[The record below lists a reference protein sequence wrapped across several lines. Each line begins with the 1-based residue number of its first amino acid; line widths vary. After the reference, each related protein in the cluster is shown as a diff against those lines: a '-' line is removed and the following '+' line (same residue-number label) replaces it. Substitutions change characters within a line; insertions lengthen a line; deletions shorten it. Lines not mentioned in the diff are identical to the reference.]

1 MSGIYIHVPFCKQ
14 RCYYCDFFTSTQ
26 INQKPELVLALIQEI
41 ELRKDWLAGEKVK
54 TIYFGGGT
62 PSLLSVDEINSILTV
77 IFQYFEVI
85 QNPEITLEANPDD
98 LSLKYITELNSTRVN
113 RLSIGIQS
121 FIDADLVMMNR
132 RHTAQQAIDS
142 VINAQNCG
150 FNNISTD
157 LIYGLPGSNEKNWL
171 LNLEKMVSLKIQHL
185 SAYHLTYEKGTVF
198 DDRRK
203 KQKLFPVSEEESIS
217 QFNRLMDWAAQHGF
231 EHYEISNFATEGF
244 YSKHNTNYWK
254 QEKYLGI
261 GPAAHSYNIHSR
273 AWNPSNISQYIN
285 AIKKLR
291 PEFETETLTLIDKH
305 NEFLITS
312 LRTQWGI
319 DLIAFEN
326 QFGKEWKE
334 RLMQQAKT
342 YIENQKLNRKNQ
354 SLLLTKEGI
363 FVCDAILTELIIES
377 E

>member
-26 INQKPELVLALIQEI
+26 IKHKPELVLALIQEI
-41 ELRKDWLAGEKVK
+41 KLRKDWLAGENVQ

-62 PSLLSVDEINSILTV
+62 PSLLSADEINRILTV
-77 IFQYFEVI
+77 IFQNFIVI

-98 LSLKYITELNSTRVN
+98 LSLEYITELQNTRIN

-121 FIDADLVMMNR
+121 FNDSDLVLMNR

-142 VINAQNCG
+142 VKNAQNCG

-157 LIYGLPGSNEKNWL
+157 LIYGLPGSTANTWKS
-171 LNLEKMVSLKIQHL
+171 NLEQMAQLKIQHL

-198 DDRRK
+198 EDRRK

-217 QFNRLMDWAAQHGF
+217 QFNQLMDWAAHHSF
-231 EHYEISNFATEGF
+231 EHYEISNFATNGC

-261 GPAAHSYNIHSR
+261 GPAAHSYNINTR
-273 AWNPSNISQYIN
+273 AWNPSNINEYIK
-285 AIKKLR
+285 AIKNLE

-319 DLIAFEN
+319 NLKLFEI
-326 QFGKEWKE
+326 QFGKEWKKL
-334 RLMQQAKT
+334 LMQNSKPF
-342 YIENQKLNRKNQ
+342 IENKKLSITNDC
-354 SLLLTKEGI
+354 LVLTKKGI
-363 FVCDAILTELIIES
+363 FVSDAILTELIIES

>member
-26 INQKPELVLALIQEI
+26 IKQKPELVLALIQEI
-41 ELRKDWLAGEKVK
+41 KLRKDWLAGENVK

-62 PSLLSVDEINSILTV
+62 PSLLSADEINRILTV
-77 IFQYFEVI
+77 IFQNFEVI

-98 LSLKYITELNSTRVN
+98 LSLEYITELKNTRIN

-121 FIDADLVMMNR
+121 FNDSDLVLMNR

-142 VINAQNCG
+142 VKNAQNCG

-157 LIYGLPGSNEKNWL
+157 LIYGLPGSNTNTWKS
-171 LNLEKMVSLKIQHL
+171 NLEQMAQLKIQHL

-198 DDRRK
+198 EDRRK

-217 QFNRLMDWAAQHGF
+217 QFNQLIDWAARHSF

-254 QEKYLGI
+254 QKKYLGI
-261 GPAAHSYNIHSR
+261 GPAAHSYNINTR
-273 AWNPSNISQYIN
+273 AWNPSNINEYIN
-285 AIKKLR
+285 AIKNLK

-319 DLIAFEN
+319 NLIAFEN
-326 QFGKEWKE
+326 QFGKEWKK
-334 RLMQQAKT
+334 LLLQNAKSF
-342 YIENQKLNRKNQ
+342 IENQKLSITNDC
-354 SLLLTKEGI
+354 LVLTKNGI
-363 FVCDAILTELIIES
+363 FVSDAILTELIIES